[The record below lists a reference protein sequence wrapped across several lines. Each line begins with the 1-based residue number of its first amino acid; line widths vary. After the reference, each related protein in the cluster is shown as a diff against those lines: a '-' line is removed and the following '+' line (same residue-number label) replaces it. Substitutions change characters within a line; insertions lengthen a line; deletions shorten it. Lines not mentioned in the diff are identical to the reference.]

1 MECFSI
7 LFHFLI
13 NLSNLL
19 DIGHWT
25 HQPKGYQ
32 HSLNIRSEGAS
43 QKRQKKRMSDSFFKN
58 FEKITLYLSLVPAPY
73 LPHF

>member
-1 MECFSI
+1 MLFNTFS
-7 LFHFLI
+7 FF
-13 NLSNLL
+13 NQFEQF
-19 DIGHWT
+19 IGHWT